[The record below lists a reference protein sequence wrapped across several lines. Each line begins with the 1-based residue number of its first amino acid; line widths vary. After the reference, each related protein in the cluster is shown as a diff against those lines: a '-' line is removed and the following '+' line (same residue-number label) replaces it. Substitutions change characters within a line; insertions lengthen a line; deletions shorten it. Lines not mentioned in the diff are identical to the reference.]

1 VSSAPT
7 WPSLLRGL
15 LAGQDLDAAQAR
27 WAMDQVM
34 SGEAT
39 PVQLAGFLVALRA
52 KGETVDELTGL
63 ADAMLDHA
71 LRIEVPGPAVD
82 VVGTGGDLKH
92 TVNISTMAALV
103 VAGAGVRVVK
113 HGNRAATSSSG
124 TADVLEELG
133 LRLDHSPE
141 RVAALATEVGITFC
155 FAAVFHPAMRFAGT
169 ARREL
174 GVPTAFNVLGPLTNP
189 AQPRAYAIG
198 CPDPRLAPL
207 MAGVLAA
214 RNVSALVF
222 RGHEGLD
229 ELAANGPAD
238 VWWVRGDVT
247 EQLVLDP
254 VNDLGLAPVELADL
268 RGADPAFNADVVRRV
283 LAGEQGPVR
292 ETVLLNAA
300 AALVADGSMPGT
312 GQGSLPER
320 LRAGLGHAAAAVDD
334 GAAAG
339 VLERWIAASQA

>member
-1 VSSAPT
+1 MSAALT
-7 WPSLLRGL
+7 WPGLLRSL
-15 LAGQDLDAAQAR
+15 LAGEDLDAERTR
-27 WAMDQVM
+27 WAMGQVM
-34 SGEAT
+34 SGEST

-52 KGETVDELTGL
+52 KGETVDELSGL
-63 ADAMLDHA
+63 ADEMLAHA

-133 LRLDHSPE
+133 LRLDHEPA
-141 RVAALATEVGITFC
+141 RVAELADEIGITFC
-155 FAAVFHPAMRFAGT
+155 FAAKFHPAMRFAGQ
-169 ARREL
+169 ARKEL

-207 MAGVLAA
+207 MAGVLA
-214 RNVSALVF
+214 RRGVSALVF

-238 VWWVRGDVT
+238 VWWVRGGQVET
-247 EQLVLDP
+247 VVLDP
-254 VNDLGLAPVELADL
+254 VVDLGLAPVDLADL
-268 RGADPAFNADVVRRV
+268 RGADPAFNAEVVRRV
-283 LAGEQGPVR
+283 LAGEPGPVR

-300 AALVADGSMPGT
+300 AALVADGSLAGT
-312 GQGSLPER
+312 GEGDLATR
-320 LRAGLGHAAAAVDD
+320 LRAGLGHAATSVDS

-339 VLERWIAASQA
+339 VLERWVAASQR